1 MDRDLLHVSCSSFLS
16 SSAATPCV
24 RTYNLSQFFS
34 APFSLVAQLCSARGV
49 RILHRSVR
57 RPPLGAVAS
66 PIQLQNAISGS
77 AAGTRS
83 LLLPRRRLAHGLVF
97 CRAGCGR
104 VKWDWGS
111 ERSCLLRT
119 IGTCQVQEVV
129 GFLFSLVRGAC
140 CFVFWRAGVWSPL
153 FRLYSHL
160 VSTFL
165 SSHTWSTYLPLR
177 VCLGNQKPCPCSSYS
192 AGWLCYITITI

>member
-1 MDRDLLHVSCSSFLS
+1 MFEFCIAPCAGRRWAPSPAQS
-16 SSAATPCV
+16 SSKMRFLA
-24 RTYNLSQFFS
+24 
-34 APFSLVAQLCSARGV
+34 
-49 RILHRSVR
+49 
-57 RPPLGAVAS
+57 AS
-66 PIQLQNAISGS
+66 PVLD
-77 AAGTRS
+77 RS
-83 LLLPRRRLAHGLVF
+83 CFLG
-97 CRAGCGR
+97 G
-104 VKWDWGS
+104 DWHTVWFSVEQVVGVSNGIGGS